1 MNFVNSPVVNRK
13 RHAYVEFGYDGVV
26 LESMRFH
33 CLNVGGG
40 ANTASGIAAVGGR
53 VNIIELLLV

>member
-1 MNFVNSPVVNRK
+1 MNSPVVNRK

-40 ANTASGIAAVGGR
+40 GDNTARIAAVGGR
-53 VNIIELLLV
+53 VHIIELLLV